1 MKFLSKAL
9 VALLAVVLLIS
20 ALPVTQAAQTDY
32 EVESGKTARLKMVF
46 TNIDGLQIKEV
57 KVSNPDMVVS
67 KEYDDS
73 GLGMDP
79 IAENGDQVT
88 WMKMPVGVVEQAV
101 LVLKVRVKGNVG
113 DVCKVTVTY
122 VVSSNSGLTS
132 TEGASEFTIT
142 IKEQQAT
149 EPKPTVPEVTVD
161 YTELNS
167 QISVAQGLEQG
178 KYTTDSW
185 TALQSAL
192 TDAQAA
198 LKSKNQSVVDAAAET
213 LKNAIAALV
222 KMDYAALMA
231 AIDAA
236 KQLQESD
243 EGGALWTELSE
254 ALTQALEALNSG
266 DQAAVDAAAERVLN
280 AISAIQRYLEN
291 QGEAPTEGET
301 KPTKPTDEKIECNTP
316 SHKTWPILFW
326 VSLVVNIALIVLIV
340 AYVIAKKKN
349 HKDTTPLV
357 EYNIEDD
364 DE

>member
-32 EVESGKTARLKMVF
+32 EVESGKTVKLKMVF
-46 TNIDGLQIKEV
+46 ANIEGIQINEV
-57 KVSNPDMVVS
+57 KVSNPDMIVG

-73 GLGMDP
+73 GLGMTLM
-79 IAENGDQVT
+79 AENGDQAA
-88 WMKMPVGVVEQAV
+88 WMKMPAGVVEQAV

-113 DVCKVTVTY
+113 DVCKITIAHD
-122 VVSSNSGLTS
+122 VSSNSGLTS
-132 TEGASEFTIT
+132 TEGTSEFTIT

-149 EPKPTVPEVTVD
+149 EPKPTVPTVTVD

-185 TALQSAL
+185 LALQGAL
-192 TDAQAA
+192 ADAQAA
-198 LKSKNQSVVDAAAET
+198 LKSKEQSVVDAAAET
-213 LKNAIAALV
+213 LKNAIVALV

-231 AIDAA
+231 VIDAA
-236 KQLQESD
+236 KQLQQSD
-243 EGGALWTELSE
+243 EGGAIWTELGD
-254 ALTQALEALNSG
+254 ALTQALELLNSG
-266 DQAAVDAAAERVLN
+266 DQAAVDAAVERVQN
-280 AISAIQRYLEN
+280 AISAIQRYLES
-291 QGEAPTEGET
+291 QSAAPTEGET
-301 KPTKPTDEKIECNTP
+301 KPTKPADEKIECNTP
-316 SHKTWPILFW
+316 SHKIWPVLIWASLAVNVIL
-326 VSLVVNIALIVLIV
+326 LVLIV

-357 EYNIEDD
+357 KYNIEDD